1 MGQVRKVLCRGKEH
15 DMEEQIRSLKET
27 VLNQLLEISP
37 EKIMGFII
45 GIMITILVAFI
56 SQKISKKIIL
66 NMAKKIVER
75 TKNTWD
81 GKLYERKV
89 FHRLSHII
97 PCFIILFVASVV
109 GTLFES
115 NIYGEVIYT
124 AGGIYLGITV
134 ILVIN
139 ASLNAVGDILREH
152 SALRQLPI
160 NSYIQIIKIVIF
172 GFLSLLLLGDL
183 LIDQS
188 FFMTLIGGIGG
199 VSAVSLLV
207 FRDSITGFMSGLI
220 LMTNEM
226 VKVGDWIE
234 VPHFKA
240 DGEVV
245 DMTLNT
251 VKVKNWD
258 NSISTI
264 PPYSLLSDSF
274 VNWENMQRLSARRIK
289 RHLNI
294 DINSVKFANDDL
306 IKQLINKKLIPEDM
320 VSDGQL
326 TNVGLFRY
334 YAESYLKHHENIRTD
349 LTCMVRQLQPGEQGI
364 PIEAYAF
371 SGITNWV
378 SYEKLQAEI
387 IENYIAIL
395 PLFELTLHQNP
406 SGSDFQQLCKLN

>member
-1 MGQVRKVLCRGKEH
+1 
-15 DMEEQIRSLKET
+15 MENHIINLKEN
-27 VLNQLLEISP
+27 VIEKLLAISP
-37 EKIMGFII
+37 DDILGFII
-45 GIMITILVAFI
+45 GVLITIFVAFV

-66 NMAKKIVER
+66 RMTKKVVAR
-75 TKNTWD
+75 TKNEWD
-81 GKLYERKV
+81 GKLYDRKV

-97 PCFIILFVASVV
+97 PGFIILIVASVV
-109 GTLFES
+109 GTLFEN
-115 NIYGEVIYT
+115 NIYGEVIYS
-124 AGGIYLGITV
+124 AGGIYLVITV

-139 ASLNAVGDILREH
+139 ASLNAIGDILREH
-152 SALRQLPI
+152 SALKQLPI
-160 NSYIQIIKIVIF
+160 NSYIQIIKIAFF
-172 GFLSLLLLGDL
+172 GFFGLLLVGDL

-199 VSAVSLLV
+199 ISAVSLLV
-207 FRDSITGFMSGLI
+207 FRDSITGFMSGII

-234 VPHFKA
+234 VPHFNA

-258 NSISTI
+258 NSITTI

-294 DINSVKFANDDL
+294 DINSVRFADDDL
-306 IKQLINKKLIPEDM
+306 IHQLVNKKLLSEDILRER
-320 VSDGQL
+320 QC
-326 TNVGLFRY
+326 TNIGLFRQ
-334 YAESYLKHHENIRTD
+334 YAVSYLKNHEHIRKD

-378 SYEKLQAEI
+378 SYENLQAEI
-387 IENYIAIL
+387 IENFIAVL
-395 PLFELTLHQNP
+395 PSFGLKLHQNP
-406 SGSDFQQLCKLN
+406 SGSDFQQLSKSNE